1 MQNYALEE
9 TVMDL
14 FEAIRSRYSVR
25 SYLSRPVEQE
35 KLNRIFDAA
44 RLAPSGS
51 NRQPYKFVVVR
62 DAETRRKLVPAC
74 CDQAFVGQAPVVIAA
89 VGLMPDRVMSC
100 GVPGDPVD
108 VAIALE
114 HVALAATAEGL
125 GTCWIGAF
133 HQDQVRELLGI
144 PNHAKVI
151 EVMTLGYPADRPGR
165 KTRKP
170 MNEIVCYDQWQ

>member
-1 MQNYALEE
+1 
-9 TVMDL
+9 MDL
-14 FEAIRSRYSVR
+14 YEAIKLRYSVR
-25 SYLSRPVEQE
+25 SYLNKPVEQD
-35 KLNRIFDAA
+35 KLDRVLEAA

-51 NRQPYKFVVVR
+51 NRQPWKCVVVR
-62 DAETRRKLVPAC
+62 DAETRKKLVRAC
-74 CDQAFVGQAPVVIAA
+74 SDQTFVGQAPAVIAA
-89 VGLMPDRVMSC
+89 VGLTPDRMMSC

-133 HQDQVRELLGI
+133 HQDQVRALLGV
-144 PNHAKVI
+144 PANAKVI
-151 EVMTLGYPADRPGR
+151 EVMTLGYPADQPRP

-170 MNEIVCYDQWQ
+170 MKALVCYDRWQ

>member
-1 MQNYALEE
+1 
-9 TVMDL
+9 MDL
-14 FEAIRSRYSVR
+14 YETIKSRYSVR
-25 SYLSRPVEQE
+25 SYLSKPVEQE
-35 KLNRIFDAA
+35 KLDRILEAA

-51 NRQPYKFVVVR
+51 NRQPWKFVVVR
-62 DAETRRKLVPAC
+62 DTETRMRMVGAC
-74 CDQAFVGQAPVVIAA
+74 NNQAFVAQAPVVIAA

-133 HQDQVRELLGI
+133 DQDKVRAILGV
-144 PNHAKVI
+144 PSHAKVVG
-151 EVMTLGYPADRPGR
+151 VMTLGYPADHPRP
-165 KTRKP
+165 KTRKS
-170 MNEIVCYDQWQ
+170 MDEIVCYDQWQ